1 VLTARIHSFG
11 SDPVLEETDEP
22 TAGVGEAL
30 VAIEA
35 AAVGHIDLT
44 VASGRLAVRPPLP
57 YVPGA
62 EGAGRVLISSGFP
75 PETPVRIRGRG
86 VGIAR
91 DGTWRE
97 RAVVPDGAL
106 VPIPHGVE
114 PALATTFFAPCAT
127 AHAALHEVGELA
139 PGERVAV
146 TGAAG
151 AVGSIAV
158 QLARRGGAGEVIG
171 VVSSAE
177 RLPAVP
183 AGAVAIVRSDPDAGG
198 VLRGETGLDLLVDTV
213 GGQRL
218 AELLGA
224 MRPGGRIVLVGY
236 TAGHEVSFRLPALI
250 DADVRLLPVNLMRW
264 NERLLDVGSRLL
276 DELRRGEL
284 HLALATFPLRA
295 LGEAIEALRSG
306 RAIGRIAV
314 LPQD

>member
-11 SDPVLEETDEP
+11 GEPVLEETDEP
-22 TAGVGEAL
+22 TPGAGEAL
-30 VAIEA
+30 VTIEA

-44 VASGRLAVRPPLP
+44 VASGRLAAAPPLP

-62 EGAGRVLISSGFP
+62 EGAGRVLSSSRFP
-75 PETPVRIRGRG
+75 AGTPVRIRGHG
-86 VGIAR
+86 VGIVR

-97 RAVVPDGAL
+97 RAVVPDAAL
-106 VPIPHGVE
+106 VPIPHDVE

-127 AHAALHEVGELA
+127 AHAAVHEVGGLA
-139 PGERVAV
+139 PGERVGV

-158 QLARRGGAGEVIG
+158 QLARRGGAREVIG
-171 VVSSAE
+171 VVSCAE
-177 RLPAVP
+177 RVSAVP
-183 AGAVAIVRSDPDAGG
+183 AGAVAVVRSDPQSGA

-213 GGQRL
+213 GGPRL
-218 AELLGA
+218 AELLDA
-224 MRPGGRIVLVGY
+224 MRPGGRIAVVGY
-236 TAGHEVSFRLPALI
+236 TAGDEVSFRLPALI

-284 HLALATFPLRA
+284 HLARATFPLRA
-295 LGEAIEALRSG
+295 IGEAIESLRSG

-314 LPQD
+314 LPQA